1 MALTTCIAA
10 TTSSDIDISFDLD
23 RPHVGVEFET
33 QGNEPQEPRKQDI
46 IPTSPTSP
54 TRVDAAQWSGLE
66 CPGQSWATSAHRTEP
81 HRLNSSR

>member
-1 MALTTCIAA
+1 MELTTCVTA

-46 IPTSPTSP
+46 IPTSPTNP
-54 TRVDAAQWSGLE
+54 TRVDAA
-66 CPGQSWATSAHRTEP
+66 
-81 HRLNSSR
+81 